1 VRAKEMVEKEEGIE
15 VNLLSRELLR
25 ELEDKV
31 GFILKEIKK
40 GKVMVLEEGLTA
52 EEQVDLI
59 QRTMREID
67 QDSFIGV
74 EAPGFHTP
82 GAKLSF
88 LARLLRRTPPPR
100 MMVIGPARLLK
111 TIKKDGRSIRALIVT
126 RTPSGHLSITPPEEA
141 ERVVEGVEEVEE
153 GPEEEITV
161 EEEAGEEV
169 GVVGPGEESEEEE
182 IWE

>member
-1 VRAKEMVEKEEGIE
+1 MRAKEMVEKEEGIE

-88 LARLLRRTPPPR
+88 LARLLRRTP
-100 MMVIGPARLLK
+100 
-111 TIKKDGRSIRALIVT
+111 
-126 RTPSGHLSITPPEEA
+126 
-141 ERVVEGVEEVEE
+141 
-153 GPEEEITV
+153 
-161 EEEAGEEV
+161 
-169 GVVGPGEESEEEE
+169 
-182 IWE
+182 

>member
-1 VRAKEMVEKEEGIE
+1 MVEKEEGIE

-25 ELEDKV
+25 ELKDKV
-31 GFILKEIKK
+31 GFILQEIKK

-82 GAKLSF
+82 GAKMSF
-88 LARLLRRTPPPR
+88 LAKLLRRTPPPR
-100 MMVIGPARLLK
+100 MMVIGPAKLLK
-111 TIKKDGRSIRALIVT
+111 TIKKDGRSIQALIVT
-126 RTPSGHLSITPPEEA
+126 KTPSGNLSITPPEEA
-141 ERVVEGVEEVEE
+141 ERVLEG
-153 GPEEEITV
+153 
-161 EEEAGEEV
+161 EEEAAEEVSDEGRKGEEPLE
-169 GVVGPGEESEEEE
+169 GEILGGEEWDE
-182 IWE
+182 IEDEM